1 MKRLEFLTQI
11 AERIVSVPCTHP
23 LRVAIDGVDAAGKTI
38 FADELAPLI
47 ESLGRT
53 VIRSSVDYFHH
64 PAEVRHQTSS
74 SSPQSYYDDSYDY
87 DELIRMLLK
96 PLGADAGDR
105 RYCVGIYDYR
115 VEQTMEEVWQVAP
128 TDAVLLFDGIFLQ
141 RPELDNY
148 WDLRIFLQIDFE
160 TSVERAAQRDQYLFG
175 TENQTRERYL
185 KRYVPG
191 QRIYLESVRPAEKAD
206 ILINHRDPQFPC
218 LIHGC
223 LFSTD

>member
-1 MKRLEFLTQI
+1 MTRLEFLNHI
-11 AERIVSVPCTHP
+11 AERIISVPCAHP

-38 FADELAPLI
+38 FADELTPLI

-74 SSPQSYYDDSYDY
+74 SSPQSYYYDSYDY

-96 PLGADAGDR
+96 PLGAAAGDR
-105 RYCVGIYDYR
+105 QYCVGIYDYR
-115 VEQTMEEVWQVAP
+115 VEQTMGEAWQLAP

-141 RPELDNY
+141 RPELDDY

-160 TSVERAAQRDQYLFG
+160 TSVERAALRDQYLFG
-175 TENQTRERYL
+175 TEHQTRERYL

-191 QRIYLESVRPAEKAD
+191 QQIYLDFVRPAEKAD
-206 ILINHRDPQFPC
+206 ILIDHRAPQYPR
-218 LIHGC
+218 LVDKGGI
-223 LFSTD
+223 